1 MDQKELRAC
10 ENRCI
15 QEEPPECVAACPIHV
30 DARSFI
36 RHILS
41 GDWKNAAKTLHR
53 TLPVPG
59 ILGRICDAPCRERC
73 KRKEIDDPIHI
84 GALERCCLET
94 AEWRPP
100 VPPIPPKSQS
110 VGVVGSGL
118 GSLTVAWDLSRKG
131 YSVTVFDPGPEV
143 GRHLLTACPD
153 RLLLAHI
160 DSEIEVL
167 RRCRVHFETD
177 AKVWRNEFLQHIAAA
192 FDAVYLGL
200 DAVSSDA
207 WHLRRREDGRI
218 QVAEKLQGTSIANV
232 FAGGNSRESES
243 SPVWQAAEGRFAATS
258 IDRLLQRVSMTAG
271 REKEGPHAT
280 RLFTDI
286 SKVSVQKEI
295 PISDFKV
302 GYSQPEAAAEAGRCL
317 LCECLECV
325 KHCVYL
331 ERFGAYP
338 KKYAREIYNNE
349 SLVMAARQ
357 ANKLI
362 NSCSLCGLCETLC
375 PENFAMQDLCL
386 GARQRMV
393 EGGKMPPSAHEFALL
408 DLSFSESERFSLSR
422 HEPGHDKSVWAFF
435 PGCQLCASSPE
446 AVFATY
452 HHLCRTHSGGVGLML
467 GCCGAPAHW
476 AGREDPFK
484 ARLESVQKKWK
495 DLGNPTLILSCPTC
509 DQQFRENLKNIPVTS
524 LWQTLLEKGLPES
537 TGFRPSDILAIHD
550 PCTTRHAPAL
560 QRTVREL
567 LERIS
572 VKVEELPLGR
582 EKTECCGF
590 GGLMQFANPELAGEV
605 ARRRSRESD
614 RDYVTYCAMCRDN
627 LAAEGKHILHLLDL
641 IFPKPD
647 GENPALRK
655 RPGWS
660 NRRENRER
668 LKERFLTET
677 WKETPPSMAETHQ
690 SISLIISPEVSLL
703 LEQRR
708 ILRSD
713 IQKVLDIALQTGKV
727 FFRPDTAQYL
737 ASFKPYH
744 VTFWVAYTPEQNGYR
759 IHNAYAHRMEAES
772 A

>member
-1 MDQKELRAC
+1 MDQKELRAL
-10 ENRCI
+10 ESHCI

-84 GALERCCLET
+84 GALERCCVET
-94 AEWRPP
+94 IEWRAP
-100 VPPIPPKSQS
+100 VPPISPKEQS
-110 VGVVGSGL
+110 VGIVGSGI
-118 GSLTVAWDLSRKG
+118 GSLTVAWDLCRKG
-131 YSVTVFDPGPEV
+131 YAVTIFEPGSEV
-143 GRHLLTACPD
+143 GGHLLTAYPD
-153 RLLLAHI
+153 RLLPEHI
-160 DSEIEVL
+160 DPEIEVL
-167 RRCRVHFETD
+167 RRCRVRFETGVN
-177 AKVWRNEFLQHIAAA
+177 VWSDEFLQRIATE

-200 DAVSSDA
+200 DAVTSDKWSLA
-207 WHLRRREDGRI
+207 RHADGRI

-232 FAGGNSRESES
+232 FAGGNSRQSES
-243 SPVWQAAEGRFAATS
+243 SPVWRAAEGRFAATS

-286 SKVSVQKEI
+286 SHVPIQKEI
-295 PISDFKV
+295 PISDVKA
-302 GYSQPEAAAEAGRCL
+302 GCSQSEAVAEAGRCL

-325 KHCVYL
+325 KQCVYL

-349 SLVMAARQ
+349 SLVMGARQ

-393 EGGKMPPSAHEFALL
+393 ESGKMPASAHEFALT
-408 DLSFSESERFSLSR
+408 DLSFSESDQFALSR
-422 HEPGHDKSVWAFF
+422 HEPDHDSSAYAFF

-446 AVFATY
+446 TVFETY
-452 HHLCRTHSGGVGLML
+452 RHLRRTHSGGVGLIL

-476 AGREDPFK
+476 AGHADTFK
-484 ARLESVQKKWK
+484 AHIEILQQKWE
-495 DLGNPTLILSCPTC
+495 DLGKPHLILCCPTC
-509 DQQFRENLKNIPVTS
+509 DQVFRENLKEVPTIS
-524 LWQTLLEKGLPES
+524 LWRALLERGLPEAK
-537 TGFRPSDILAIHD
+537 GFLPAERVSVHD
-550 PCTTRHAPAL
+550 PCTSRHEPEL
-560 QRTVREL
+560 QKAVREL
-567 LERIS
+567 LDRIS
-572 VKVEELPLGR
+572 VTFEELPLSR

-590 GGLMQFANPELAGEV
+590 GGLMQFANPELAREV
-605 ARRRSRESD
+605 AGRRSRESEC
-614 RDYVTYCAMCRDN
+614 DYVTYCAMCRDN
-627 LAAEGKHILHLLDL
+627 LAGEGKRILHLLDF
-641 IFPKPD
+641 IFPQTGDPM
-647 GENPALRK
+647 ARK

-660 NRRENRER
+660 DRRENRER

-677 WKETPPSMAETHQ
+677 WKAPLPAMSEEHRHIPLS
-690 SISLIISPEVSLL
+690 ISPEVASLL
-703 LEQRR
+703 ERRR
-708 ILRSD
+708 ILRED
-713 IQKVLDIALQTGKV
+713 IQKVLYAARQTGRA
-727 FFRPDTAQYL
+727 FYREETGRYL
-737 ASFKPYH
+737 SSLKPYH
-744 VTFWVAYTPEQNGYR
+744 VTFWVEYTPEEDRYV